1 MSKRIILA
9 LCLLGIVFGGV
20 FGWRAFVDSK
30 IQEAMSSMESPPVA
44 VSAILASKQ
53 AWMPE
58 FQAVS
63 SLQAVQGVEVTGEV
77 PGLITAIHFQSGQ
90 KVKQGDLLLE
100 LDMSTDRAQL
110 ESLKAAE
117 DLARVQYMRLQ
128 NLVQRNMAPQSDLD
142 EAEAKFKQAQAEVRK
157 QQALIDKKQIRAP
170 FAGILG
176 LRQVEKGQYMQ
187 PGIPIVSLQAMQPIY
202 VNFSLPQENLHQI
215 SPGQHIEL
223 SVDTWPDRTFKG
235 QITAFDS
242 KISSTSRNIKVQ
254 ATVPNADEAL
264 RPGMYG
270 QVKVQFGRPR
280 EVITLPQTAI
290 SSNPYGDV
298 VFVLTPVEDSAQGED
313 LYQAS
318 RRFVHTGLNRGDQV
332 AVTQGIEEN
341 DLVVTAGGH
350 KLREGAK
357 AIINNEIEPSFS
369 PDPEV
374 PNT

>member
-1 MSKRIILA
+1 MIKRIILT

-20 FGWRAFVDSK
+20 FGWRVFVDSK
-30 IQEAMSSMESPPVA
+30 IQEAMSSMESPPIA
-44 VSAILASKQ
+44 VSAKPASKQ
-53 AWMPE
+53 SWMPE
-58 FQAVS
+58 FQAVA

-77 PGLITAIHFQSGQ
+77 PGLITAIYFQSGQ
-90 KVKQGDLLLE
+90 TVKQGDLLLE

-110 ESLKAAE
+110 QSLKAAE
-117 DLARVQYMRLQ
+117 DLARAQYRRQQ
-128 NLVQRNMAPQSDLD
+128 NLIQRNMAPQSDLD

-157 QQALIDKKQIRAP
+157 QKALIDKKQIRAP
-170 FAGILG
+170 FAGVLG
-176 LRQVEKGQYMQ
+176 LRKVEKGQYMQ
-187 PGIPIVSLQAMQPIY
+187 PGVPIVSLQAMQPIY
-202 VNFSLPQENLHQI
+202 VNFSLPQENLHQV
-215 SPGQHIEL
+215 SLGQHIEL

-242 KISSTSRNIKVQ
+242 KISSTSRNIKIQ
-254 ATVPNADEAL
+254 ATLPNADEEL

-270 QVKVQFGRPR
+270 QVKVQFGQPQ

-298 VFVLTPVEDSAQGED
+298 VFVLTQMEDSAQGED

-318 RRFVHTGLNRGDQV
+318 RRFVHTGLSRGDQV
-332 AVTQGIEEN
+332 AVTQGVEEN

-357 AIINNEIEPSFS
+357 AIINNQVEPSFS

>member
-1 MSKRIILA
+1 MFKRIILA

-30 IQEAMSSMESPPVA
+30 IKEAMSSMESPPVA
-44 VSAILASKQ
+44 VSAMPASKQ

-58 FQAVS
+58 FQAVA

-100 LDMSTDRAQL
+100 LDMSTDLAQL
-110 ESLKAAE
+110 DSLKAAA
-117 DLARVQYMRLQ
+117 DLARVQYKRLQ

-215 SPGQHIEL
+215 SPGQHMEL

-242 KISSTSRNIKVQ
+242 KISSTTRNIKIQ
-254 ATVPNADEAL
+254 ATLPNADEVL

-270 QVKVQFGRPR
+270 QVKVQFGRPQ

-298 VFVLTPVEDSAQGED
+298 VFVLTQVEGTAQGEE

-318 RRFVHTGLNRGDQV
+318 RRFVHTGLKRGDQV

-350 KLREGAK
+350 KLREGTK
-357 AIINNEIEPSFS
+357 AIINNQVEPSFS

>member
-1 MSKRIILA
+1 M
-9 LCLLGIVFGGV
+9 
-20 FGWRAFVDSK
+20 DSK
-30 IQEAMSSMESPPVA
+30 IQEAMSSMESPPIA
-44 VSAILASKQ
+44 VSAMPASKQ

-58 FQAVS
+58 FQAVA

-110 ESLKAAE
+110 QSLKAAE
-117 DLARVQYMRLQ
+117 DLARAQYARQQ
-128 NLVQRNMAPQSDLD
+128 NLVQRDMAPQSDLD

-157 QQALIDKKQIRAP
+157 QQALIDKRQIRAP
-170 FAGILG
+170 FDGVLG
-176 LRQVEKGQYMQ
+176 LRKVEKGQYMQ
-187 PGIPIVSLQAMQPIY
+187 PGIPIISLQNMQPIY
-202 VNFSLPQENLHQI
+202 VNFSLPQENLHQV
-215 SPGQHIEL
+215 SLGQHIEL

-242 KISSTSRNIKVQ
+242 KISSTSRNIRIQ
-254 ATVPNADEAL
+254 ATLPNADEVL

-270 QVKVQFGRPR
+270 QVTVQFGQPQ

-298 VFVLTPVEDSAQGED
+298 VFVLTQVEDSAHGAD

-341 DLVVTAGGH
+341 DLVVTTGGH

-357 AIINNEIEPSFS
+357 AIINNQVEPSFS